1 MKRTSN
7 PGHTNELRTAMQ
19 ALRPEA
25 YQRIREA
32 HYKAM
37 EGLYALAEA
46 TEELAGDAEADPLLI
61 EHLMAVAAIEALRNS
76 KLGAV
81 V

>member
-1 MKRTSN
+1 
-7 PGHTNELRTAMQ
+7 
-19 ALRPEA
+19 
-25 YQRIREA
+25 
-32 HYKAM
+32 M

-46 TEELAGDAEADPLLI
+46 TEELAGDSETDPLLI
-61 EHLMAVAAIEALRNS
+61 ESMMACAAIEALRNS

>member
-1 MKRTSN
+1 MKRTN
-7 PGHTNELRTAMQ
+7 DLGHTNELRTAMRK
-19 ALRPEA
+19 LTPEA

-46 TEELAGDAEADPLLI
+46 TEELAGDDETDPLLI
-61 EHLMAVAAIEALRNS
+61 EHAMACAAIEALRNS